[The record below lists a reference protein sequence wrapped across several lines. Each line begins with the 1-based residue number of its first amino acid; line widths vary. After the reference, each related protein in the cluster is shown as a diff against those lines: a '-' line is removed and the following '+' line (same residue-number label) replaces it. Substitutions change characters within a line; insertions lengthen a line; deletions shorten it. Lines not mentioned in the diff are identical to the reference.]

1 MAEVFVPLN
10 RFQSVVTNLTGEE
23 DEIYVTPTG
32 VSSIVL
38 SCQVTNNS
46 LMTQPVTMLVT
57 SNRELPIPSFEG
69 VYSGSGFISASAGP
83 FAINGIEVLDRFS
96 GSFDSSSVLLSL
108 NRQFIRKE
116 AAAYVSFQNNLSETP
131 FVFTSSRFEG
141 YALDLVDAIAY
152 DIANNKKI
160 RTDKAAK
167 AYFSKNGVNTIKEIY
182 TEEYSSSLDTIEYV
196 NYLSQQIIKN
206 QSVTGSQFVS
216 RLYQTTVTQSFN
228 SFTPTNLEFSSS
240 AYVINNLTNIVLNTI
255 ENPSL
260 VAQNPIQL
268 VTNVTIPSAD
278 SLSPVVSGK
287 LVLEEGYGFI
297 VSGSTDLTVILSLLE
312 SANE

>member
-23 DEIYVTPTG
+23 DEIYATPLG

-46 LMTQPVTMLVT
+46 LVTQPVTMLVT
-57 SNRELPIPSFEG
+57 SNRELPVPSFEG
-69 VYSGSGFISASAGP
+69 IYISSSFFSGSTSF
-83 FAINGIEVLDRFS
+83 ERLS
-96 GSFDSSSVLLSL
+96 GSFDSASALISL

-116 AAAYVSFQNNLSETP
+116 VASYTSFQNNLQETP
-131 FVFTSSRFEG
+131 FTFTPTRFED
-141 YALDLVDAIAY
+141 YALGATDAIAS
-152 DIANNKKI
+152 DIANSKTL
-160 RTDKAAK
+160 RTDKEAR
-167 AYFSKNGVNTIKEIY
+167 AYYTKNGINIIKTFYE
-182 TEEYSSSLDTIEYV
+182 EEYSSSLFALDYV
-196 NYLSQQIIKN
+196 GKLASQIIKN
-206 QSVTGSQFVS
+206 ESVTGSSEIS
-216 RLYQTTVTQSFN
+216 RLYQTAVTQSFDA
-228 SFTPTNLEFSSS
+228 NLAISGSNWSSS
-240 AYVINNLTNIVLNTI
+240 IYIIDELLNVIIDTI
-255 ENPSL
+255 ENPNL
-260 VAQNPIQL
+260 VAQPPIKL

-297 VSGSTDLTVILSLLE
+297 VSGSTQLSVILSLLE

>member
-23 DEIYVTPTG
+23 DEIYVTPVG

-38 SCQVTNNS
+38 SAQITNNS
-46 LMTQPVTMLVT
+46 FVTQPVTIFVT

-69 VYSGSGFISASAGP
+69 LYINSSFYSGST
-83 FAINGIEVLDRFS
+83 NLENFS
-96 GSFDSSSVLLSL
+96 GSFQSASALLNL

-116 AAAYVSFQNNLSETP
+116 VAAYTSFQNNLQETP
-131 FVFTSSRFEG
+131 FVFTPSRFEG
-141 YALDLVDAIAY
+141 YALGATDAISY
-152 DIANNKKI
+152 DIANSKTI
-160 RTDKAAK
+160 RTNKEATS
-167 AYFSKNGVNTIKEIY
+167 YFSKNGVNTIKTFY
-182 TEEYSSSLDTIEYV
+182 DEEYSSSLFALEYV
-196 NYLSQQIIKN
+196 GKLAGQIIKN
-206 QSVTGSQFVS
+206 QSVTGSTEIGRF
-216 RLYQTTVTQSFN
+216 YQTDVTQSFN
-228 SFTPTNLEFSSS
+228 SNYAISGSEWSGSNFIINELIN
-240 AYVINNLTNIVLNTI
+240 VITNTI
-255 ENPSL
+255 ENPNL
-260 VAQNPIQL
+260 VAQPPIKL

-297 VSGSTDLTVILSLLE
+297 VSGSSDLSVVLSLLE